1 MLMADSCLRER
12 SLGGAREAIAVKEEA
27 GSEGP
32 LLMPPLFRG
41 AAGTRCS
48 VAVGG
53 ATAAV
58 VLCCFFSHIPEVGAV

>member
-1 MLMADSCLRER
+1 MLER
-12 SLGGAREAIAVKEEA
+12 SLGGPREAIAVKA

-48 VAVGG
+48 MAVVG